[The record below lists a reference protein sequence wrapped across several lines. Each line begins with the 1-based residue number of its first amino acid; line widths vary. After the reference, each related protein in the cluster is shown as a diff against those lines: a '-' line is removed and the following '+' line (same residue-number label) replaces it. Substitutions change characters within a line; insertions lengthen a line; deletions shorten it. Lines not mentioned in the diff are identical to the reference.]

1 MSRKIKVL
9 QMQNRYNVNA
19 SDLAEQVIQGL
30 PADRFEVTTL
40 FLRGRP
46 GPGEPESRAAH
57 SLYLDFSQSDLKG
70 LRLRALW
77 QLYRLIRAERFDVVI
92 AHRFKPMNMLML
104 LNWILPIS
112 LCIGVQHGIGD
123 FDRAYRRWEARRL
136 LKKNWRIVGVS
147 RAVRDYLVGCGA
159 GFNASNTVQIN
170 NAIDIGRAESL
181 QHTREESRA
190 LLELPAE
197 AFVFGAIGRLVPVK
211 GHTYLLR
218 AFAQIK
224 DASPSALLVII
235 GEGRSRS
242 ELESLIVE
250 LGLQGRVLLPGA
262 KSDALQYVRAFD
274 AFVMPSLSEG
284 LPLALLEGMSG
295 RLPVLGSDIDSLKP
309 ILEDCG
315 GRIFPVG
322 DVPALAAQMQALMVL
337 DDATR
342 ASEGEQAYQYLR
354 REHAIEKFRC
364 EYRVILDGAVSGE
377 CKGA

>member
-30 PADRFEVTTL
+30 PADRFEVTTV
-40 FLRGRP
+40 FLRGQP
-46 GPGEPESRAAH
+46 GPGEPESRAAR
-57 SLYLDFSQSDLKG
+57 SLYLNFSQSDLKG

-104 LNWILPIS
+104 LNRVLHIP
-112 LCIGVQHGIGD
+112 LCVGVQHGIGD

-136 LKKNWRIVGVS
+136 LSDNWRVVGVS
-147 RAVRDYLVGCGA
+147 RAVRDYLIGCGA
-159 GFNASNTVQIN
+159 GFDASNTVQIN
-170 NAIDIGRAESL
+170 NAIDIERAESL
-181 QHTREESRA
+181 QHPREKARG
-190 LLELPAE
+190 LLGIPAD

-211 GHTYLLR
+211 GHSTLLR
-218 AFAQIK
+218 AFAEIK
-224 DASPSALLVII
+224 DVCPTALLVII
-235 GEGRSRS
+235 GEGRSRT
-242 ELESLIVE
+242 ELEGLIAE
-250 LGLQGRVLLPGA
+250 LGMQGRVLLLGA
-262 KSDALQYVRAFD
+262 KNDALQYVQGFD

-295 RLPVLGSDIDSLKP
+295 RLPVIGSDIDSLKP

-315 GRIFPVG
+315 GHIFPVG
-322 DVPALAAQMQALMVL
+322 DAPALAEHLRALSGL

-342 ASEGEQAYQYLR
+342 NEEGERAYQYLC
-354 REHAIEKFRC
+354 REHAIEKFRS
-364 EYRVILDGAVSGE
+364 EYISIIESFELGGRNSA
-377 CKGA
+377 

>member
-170 NAIDIGRAESL
+170 NAIDISRAESL

-190 LLELPAE
+190 LLELPAA

-377 CKGA
+377 GKGA

>member
-1 MSRKIKVL
+1 M
-9 QMQNRYNVNA
+9 
-19 SDLAEQVIQGL
+19 
-30 PADRFEVTTL
+30 
-40 FLRGRP
+40 
-46 GPGEPESRAAH
+46 
-57 SLYLDFSQSDLKG
+57 
-70 LRLRALW
+70 
-77 QLYRLIRAERFDVVI
+77 
-92 AHRFKPMNMLML
+92 
-104 LNWILPIS
+104 
-112 LCIGVQHGIGD
+112 
-123 FDRAYRRWEARRL
+123 
-136 LKKNWRIVGVS
+136 
-147 RAVRDYLVGCGA
+147 
-159 GFNASNTVQIN
+159 
-170 NAIDIGRAESL
+170 
-181 QHTREESRA
+181 
-190 LLELPAE
+190 LELPAE

-377 CKGA
+377 GKGA

>member
-1 MSRKIKVL
+1 MSRKIRVL

-19 SDLAEQVIQGL
+19 SDLAEQIIQGL
-30 PADRFEVTTL
+30 PTDNFDVTTL

-46 GPGEPESRAAH
+46 GEGEPESRAAR
-57 SLYLDFSQSDLKG
+57 SLYLGFSQSDLKG
-70 LRLRALW
+70 VRLRALW
-77 QLYRLIRAERFDVVI
+77 RLYRLIRAERFDVVI

-147 RAVRDYLVGCGA
+147 RAVRDYLIGCGA
-159 GFNASNTVQIN
+159 GFDASNTVQIN

-190 LLELPAE
+190 LLELPAD

-224 DASPSALLVII
+224 DASPFALLVII

-322 DVPALAAQMQALMVL
+322 DVSALAAQMQALMVL
-337 DDATR
+337 DDAAR

-377 CKGA
+377 GKGA